1 MTECAQSQFPL
12 EAHLSRRVVSQLGGG
27 QLPTEGGLVAALHS
41 TRVGRFDEVGAARKP
56 ILRWK
61 T

>member
-1 MTECAQSQFPL
+1 L